1 MKCYEFKRIKFKK
14 GIFDASIDA
23 TYIIHL
29 LNNGRLSNIKK
40 QLMKVKPTK
49 SVFILENKG
58 FKTCNKDLVEKKSTF
73 DLIHCYLEIFKHSH
87 QHQFQNILILEDDF
101 IFDIKLNFQDN
112 INNIN
117 NFCLKHQQDNFM
129 LSLGTLP
136 IITLPSLDS
145 HFYKTFITIGTHNMI
160 YSKKCINYILKEKE
174 HVNVY
179 NDWDVYLNK
188 IGLKYIYDKPLIY
201 QKFEE
206 TENQK
211 NWLVFLGF
219 KYFILYYFK
228 ILQFNKHPSHA
239 FQNHYL
245 LSKIITF
252 ILFLGVMCL
261 IIILMWKRIR

>member
-49 SVFILENKG
+49 NVFILENQG

-160 YSKKCINYILKEKE
+160 YSKKCIDYILKEKE

-211 NWLVFLGF
+211 NWVD
-219 KYFILYYFK
+219 ILYIKKLTLKYLAMLEFQKNPKQAFK
-228 ILQFNKHPSHA
+228 RHYQLCIF
-239 FQNHYL
+239 FQISFLLLISYLIYL
-245 LSKIITF
+245 LF
-252 ILFLGVMCL
+252 
-261 IIILMWKRIR
+261 KRFS